1 MLKRGTRRSAR
12 PDLDRL
18 NEVNMAD
25 LDPNV
30 RRRNW
35 IVLIVLVGVALA
47 LYVSFMVKVGQ
58 G

>member
-1 MLKRGTRRSAR
+1 M
-12 PDLDRL
+12 P
-18 NEVNMAD
+18 N

-35 IVLIVLVGVALA
+35 LVLIVLVAVVVAVYA
-47 LYVSFMVKVGQ
+47 SFILKMRGP

>member
-1 MLKRGTRRSAR
+1 MLKRGGRRSAR
-12 PDLDRL
+12 PDLERL

-47 LYVSFMVKVGQ
+47 LYVSFMVKVSHG
-58 G
+58 

>member
-1 MLKRGTRRSAR
+1 MPDHER
-12 PDLDRL
+12 P

-35 IVLIVLVGVALA
+35 IVLVVLVAVAA
-47 LYVSFMVKVGQ
+47 ATYVTFMMKMAQ
-58 G
+58 HS